1 MERTLP
7 SSGSEIRPILRADI
21 FRRNVG
27 TPEQRQQII
36 NQLHI
41 KMQTTKSLPN
51 SNEGCWRAIIKYDN
65 IDWLESQVFEML
77 EEAIQF
83 YMEMDPAYKHVF
95 TDKIPTVDTWTNVN
109 KPGSSNRIHS
119 HKECAFVGLYYV
131 QAENTGELT
140 FINPANYLS
149 DCSSN
154 SPATSR
160 MSFIPKDGDLILWPA
175 WVPHEV
181 EVNKS
186 DQHRINIAFNILI

>member
-27 TPEQRQQII
+27 TPEQRTQIK
-36 NQLHI
+36 NHI
-41 KMQTTKSLPN
+41 HVKMKTTHGFPN
-51 SNEGCWRAIIKYDN
+51 SNDGCWRAEIRYN
-65 IDWLESQVFEML
+65 NADWLYAEVHDML

-83 YMEMDPAYKHVF
+83 YLKEDPAYKHVF

-131 QAENTGELT
+131 QAEGTGELT

-154 SPATSR
+154 SPGTSR

-186 DQHRINIAFNILI
+186 NQYRINIAFNILI